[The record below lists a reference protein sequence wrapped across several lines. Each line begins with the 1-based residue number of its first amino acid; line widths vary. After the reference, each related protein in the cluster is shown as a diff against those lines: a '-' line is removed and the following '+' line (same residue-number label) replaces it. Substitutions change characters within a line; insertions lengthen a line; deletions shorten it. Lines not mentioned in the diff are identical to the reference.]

1 MQITEKTKVSA
12 ILKEYGDIAE
22 VMETF
27 GLKRVGGLGL
37 RKFISKFIS
46 VKTAAKVHKVPLD
59 KLLNILNE
67 AVVNNSLERQEK
79 PDSK

>member
-1 MQITEKTKVSA
+1 MKITEKTKVSA

-37 RKFISKFIS
+37 RKFIAKFIS

-67 AVVNNSLERQEK
+67 AVVKNSRK
-79 PDSK
+79 T